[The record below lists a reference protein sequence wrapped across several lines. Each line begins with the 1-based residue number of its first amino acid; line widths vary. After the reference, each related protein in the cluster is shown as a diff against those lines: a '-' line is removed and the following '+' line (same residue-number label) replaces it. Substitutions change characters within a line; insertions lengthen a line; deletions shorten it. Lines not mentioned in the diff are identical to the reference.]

1 MILQKSDIPN
11 YRILQVEKNRFDG
24 EVGQQSLAYN
34 KDSKRYFELNKI
46 ERDLLIKEEGNVTK
60 TIERRI
66 EKLGCVEP
74 FYTENRNNMTDQQ
87 DDKRR
92 LMMKD
97 KVELIRQMNLSKIVR
112 KISSDLDMYQQ
123 SKAAPVVVEEASH
136 QKFGGNSS
144 EDFVFDDFPDLVD

>member
-1 MILQKSDIPN
+1 M
-11 YRILQVEKNRFDG
+11 QVEKNRFDG

-34 KDSKRYFELNKI
+34 KDSKRYFELNKH

-60 TIERRI
+60 TTERRI

-74 FYTENRNNMTDQQ
+74 FYTENRNLMTDQQ

-112 KISSDLDMYQQ
+112 KISSDLEMYQQ
-123 SKAAPVVVEEASH
+123 
-136 QKFGGNSS
+136 
-144 EDFVFDDFPDLVD
+144 